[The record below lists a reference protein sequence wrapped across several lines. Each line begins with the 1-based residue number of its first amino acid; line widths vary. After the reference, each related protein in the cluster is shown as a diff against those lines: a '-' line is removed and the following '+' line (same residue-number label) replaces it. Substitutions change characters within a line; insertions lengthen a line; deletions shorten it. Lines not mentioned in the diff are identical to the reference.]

1 MPGLIRRAAFGLL
14 LFAIGLSAGLFYGL
28 VQNPVTYE
36 NVYPADLAAEYR
48 TDYLRMTAIS
58 FLLNGDTEK
67 ARQRLIWL
75 QTAPSALR
83 LHVQEAAAQNDPAA
97 PALAALARAF
107 GALPPE
113 MAMYLPTAT
122 PTPTP
127 TPTITPTPTPTFTP
141 TPTPSPTAT
150 PTATPTPIP
159 TATPPPT
166 PTARPRPP
174 AATRVA
180 PTATP
185 TPALDFVVRMAR
197 LVPKEENGG
206 CPGRNIL
213 YVRVRDAQGRPLD
226 GVQVEVRWKDG
237 RFVLLSGSKEGQP
250 GNAEFVMSGGYWV
263 RVIGDVQGRTYRS
276 EETRE
281 LNNMT
286 PSYADLIAA
295 GYCTSED
302 DCRLQE
308 ERGQLCPGFY
318 SWEVEFQRT
327 W

>member
-1 MPGLIRRAAFGLL
+1 MPGMIRRLALGLL
-14 LFAIGLSAGLFYGL
+14 ALMVGLSAGLFYGL
-28 VQNPVTYE
+28 VRNPVTYE
-36 NVYPADLAAEYR
+36 NVYPADLAAAYR
-48 TDYLRMTAIS
+48 TDYLRLTAIA
-58 FLLNGDTEK
+58 FLLNGDVEQ
-67 ARQRLIWL
+67 ARQRLIWA
-75 QTAPSALR
+75 QVAPAALR
-83 LHVQEAAAQNDPAA
+83 LHLQATAAQNDPAT

-113 MAMYLPTAT
+113 MAAYL

-127 TPTITPTPTPTFTP
+127 TPTATPTMTPT
-141 TPTPSPTAT
+141 PTAT
-150 PTATPTPIP
+150 PTATPTPTTTPTP
-159 TATPPPT
+159 TATPSPTALPVPPT
-166 PTARPRPP
+166 PTPRPRVDV
-174 AATRVA
+174 ATRT
-180 PTATP
+180 PPSPTP
-185 TPALDFVVRMAR
+185 TPALDFVVRTAR
-197 LVPKEENGG
+197 LLSKEENGG

-226 GVQVEVRWKDG
+226 GVQVEVRWEDG
-237 RFVLLSGSKEGQP
+237 RFVLVSGSKAGQP

-263 RVIGDVQGRTYRS
+263 RVIGDETGRTYRS

-286 PSYADLIAA
+286 PAYADLIAA
-295 GYCTSED
+295 GYCTSEA